1 MRVMWG
7 KNGQPRV
14 TKPWRAAPKA
24 ALSSPLT
31 LVVAAV
37 TSLLACF
44 LGTAAILQAS
54 AAGGAA
60 VTYQTGITCP
70 DSYGPMFGKGNIP
83 VRDIPAVTGAIE
95 RHAAA
100 NGFGAPVVGE
110 FTNVLFGTEFNG
122 DPHYKVRLGYRDQA
136 GLDHLALQQ
145 GTRAPG
151 LWLGNVVADAEHI
164 GVGTKPSIQGIALPP
179 VTGIYG
185 DLLDPPPRW
194 WCSQQS
200 GAVIDRLVDDPIDSV
215 VFATDRKTFD
225 DSIKAIGLPTIQY
238 FHVSFYE
245 PAPTTLSAAED
256 LLQRSRDLVA
266 DVRADLT
273 AQGLGSLVA
282 AEVPT
287 FERSV
292 QISRQAQDN
301 VFVSILPLALISV
314 LVGCA
319 GLGTVALQWYQRR
332 HAQLRLLSARGS
344 GPAALGGLAVAEL
357 GLPILLGGAAGAGVA
372 RLLLGVYG
380 PPGAPD
386 PAAELRAAGVA
397 AATLVV
403 SLVLLAMVVA
413 VRVHREFELGRVRR
427 AGHRMR
433 LLAYFPWELATAGM
447 AWLGWTRLAH
457 YGTTSR
463 LGNPLPQVDPLALTY
478 PVFVVLTVGLLTA
491 RLAWLALHASH
502 RARFWSRPA
511 LQLAIRRLAGARAP
525 VTGVLV
531 IGTLAIGTLATGI
544 GIANGQEEALDTKSA
559 IFVGSNARLDTDSPI
574 GLGTVA
580 MPASLAGTSTVVGEL
595 TGTGSVVLVVD
606 PATFARGAAVDH
618 VPTGDLDGLL
628 RKIAQP
634 DPRGTPAIRVGHRAK
649 QDGKLPDG
657 LPDAV
662 VAGDLPVFPMIGTSP
677 GYVISRTV
685 LDRAQLNGIP
695 KWSVLTTAPMAEAT
709 TALRAAGVFIPNRV
723 SRESALD
730 GLPFFVVS
738 WTFSFVALLGAVLG
752 VVAILALLVA
762 VEVRRRQNALAGAL
776 VLRMGMR
783 PRTLLASHLMELG
796 ALSGLAIV
804 VGVVCG
810 VSVAGLSVPRF
821 DPATFLAPRSELP
834 DPLPFVLTVVV
845 IGVAVVALAGWIAV
859 RSVRTAR
866 TAELIRA

>member
-1 MRVMWG
+1 M
-7 KNGQPRV
+7 

-31 LVVAAV
+31 LIVAAV

-44 LGTAAILQAS
+44 LGTAAVLQAS
-54 AAGGAA
+54 AAGGATIA
-60 VTYQTGITCP
+60 YQTGITCP
-70 DSYGPMFGKGNIP
+70 DSYGPVFGKGNIP
-83 VRDIPAVTGAIE
+83 VKDIPAVTGAVQ
-95 RHAAA
+95 RHAPAH
-100 NGFGAPVVGE
+100 GFGAPVVGQY
-110 FTNVLFGTEFNG
+110 TTVLLGTQFDG
-122 DPHYKVRLGYRDQA
+122 GPGYKVRLASRGQA
-136 GLDHLALQQ
+136 GLDNLALQQ

-151 LWLGNVVADAEHI
+151 LWLGNVLADGEHI
-164 GVGTKPSIQGIALPP
+164 GVGAKPSIRGDVLPP
-179 VTGIYG
+179 VTGIYR

-200 GAVIDRLVDDPIDSV
+200 GAVVDRLANDPIDSI
-215 VFATDRKTFD
+215 VFATDDKTFAD
-225 DSIKAIGLPTIQY
+225 TVKAIGLPTMQY
-238 FHVSFYE
+238 FHISFYE

-256 LLQRSRDLVA
+256 LLQRSRDLIA

-273 AQGLGSLVA
+273 AQGLGNLVA
-282 AEVPT
+282 ADVPT
-287 FERSV
+287 FDRSV
-292 QISRQAQDN
+292 QIARQAQDN

-344 GPAALGGLAVAEL
+344 GPGALGGLAVAEL
-357 GLPILLGGAAGAGVA
+357 GLPILLGGALGAVAA

-380 PPGAPD
+380 PPGTPD
-386 PAAELRAAGVA
+386 PEEELRAGVVAAGV
-397 AATLVV
+397 LLV
-403 SLVLLAMVVA
+403 SLALLALVVA
-413 VRVHREFELGRVRR
+413 VRAHREFELGRIRR
-427 AGHRMR
+427 GGNRLR
-433 LLAYFPWELATAGM
+433 LLGYFPWELATAGM

-457 YGTTSR
+457 YSTGSR

-502 RARFWSRPA
+502 RARLWSRPA

-544 GIANGQEEALDTKSA
+544 GIADGQEDALDTKSA
-559 IFVGSNARLDTDSPI
+559 IFVGGNARLDTDSPI
-574 GLGTVA
+574 GMGDVA
-580 MPASLAGTSTVVGEL
+580 MPAALAGDSTVVGEL
-595 TGTGSVVLVVD
+595 TGTGGVVLVVD
-606 PATFARGAAVDH
+606 PATFTKGAAVGD
-618 VPTGDLDGLL
+618 VPADDLEGLL
-628 RKIAQP
+628 RQISQP
-634 DPRGTPAIRVGHRAK
+634 DPKGTPVLRVGHTAK
-649 QDGKLPDG
+649 QMAQLPDG
-657 LPDAV
+657 LRDAV
-662 VAGDLPVFPMIGTSP
+662 TVADLPVFPMIGTSP
-677 GYVISRTV
+677 GYVVSRTALDHGQ
-685 LDRAQLNGIP
+685 LDRVP
-695 KWSVLTTAPMAEAT
+695 KWSVLTGASMADATA
-709 TALRAAGVFIPNRV
+709 ALRAAGVFIPNRI
-723 SRESALD
+723 SRETALD

-752 VVAILALLVA
+752 LVAILALLVA

-810 VSVAGLSVPRF
+810 ISVAGLSVPRF

-834 DPLPFVLTVVV
+834 DPLPFVLTVLA
-845 IGVAVVALAGWIAV
+845 IGVLVVGLAGWIAV